1 MEPLHPCS
9 SSELLEALRETE
21 GARFSEDSPDVLGG
35 WGWGNVC
42 LRRKEAEKEGV
53 PGSGGAA
60 PLPQGWETKGCRA
73 RLRLGEPDPDGGS
86 DVMASSSEKPLK
98 RRVWVGTVE

>member
-9 SSELLEALRETE
+9 SSELLKALRETE
-21 GARFSEDSPDVLGG
+21 GARFSEDSLDLLGG

-42 LRRKEAEKEGV
+42 LRRKETEKEGV
-53 PGSGGAA
+53 PGSGGRPISSGMGDQRLPRA
-60 PLPQGWETKGCRA
+60 PE
-73 RLRLGEPDPDGGS
+73 DPDGGS

-98 RRVWVGTVE
+98 RRVGVGTVE